1 MRSLFTAAAL
11 ALPDRVLHDVW
22 LLIEDGAIHS
32 FGTRGDG
39 LPQHQQ
45 HHELGGTLLA
55 PAMVDIHVHGAA
67 GHDVM
72 EGTPEGVARVTSF
85 LATRGVGAFLP
96 TTVTAPIDDT
106 LRALAGLATLIE
118 TAAQDP
124 LANGGAT
131 PLGIHL
137 EGPFLSH
144 AKRGV
149 HPPAQLQPPS
159 VALFDRFWQAARG
172 TIRLMTIAPELPG
185 ALELITHAARLG
197 VRVSLGHSNATA
209 AETEAG
215 IAAGAQSATHTYNA
229 MRGLDH
235 REPGMLGVVL
245 DDDKLYAELIC
256 DGIHVDPVAVRLYY
270 RAKGPDRAILITD
283 GMSATGMP
291 NGRYKL
297 GGFDVDVADGRATS
311 DGVLAGSVLT
321 MDRAIEN
328 FFRFTG
334 APLATV
340 AQLATHNPAALTG
353 FDQQHG
359 AIAAGRRADLIA
371 LSPEGKLVAT
381 CIAGRFARVQ

>member
-1 MRSLFTAAAL
+1 L
-11 ALPDRVLHDVW
+11 
-22 LLIEDGAIHS
+22 
-32 FGTRGDG
+32 
-39 LPQHQQ
+39 Q
-45 HHELGGTLLA
+45 
-55 PAMVDIHVHGAA
+55 
-67 GHDVM
+67 
-72 EGTPEGVARVTSF
+72 
-85 LATRGVGAFLP
+85 
-96 TTVTAPIDDT
+96 
-106 LRALAGLATLIE
+106 
-118 TAAQDP
+118 TAAQN
-124 LANGGAT
+124 AFAEQGAT

-185 ALELITHAARLG
+185 ALELITHATALG

-270 RAKGPDRAILITD
+270 RTKGPDRAILITD

-340 AQLATHNPAALTG
+340 AQLATRNPAALAG
-353 FDQQHG
+353 FDQQYG
-359 AIAAGRRADLIA
+359 AVAAGRRADLIA

>member
-1 MRSLFTAAAL
+1 MRSLLTAAAL
-11 ALPDRVLHDVW
+11 VLPDRVLHDVW

-39 LPQHQQ
+39 LPQHQH
-45 HHELGGTLLA
+45 HHELAGALLA
-55 PAMVDIHVHGAA
+55 PAMLDIHVHGAA

-72 EGTPEGVARVTSF
+72 EGTAEGVAHVTRF
-85 LATRGVGAFLP
+85 LASRGVGAFLP
-96 TTVTAPIDDT
+96 TTVTAPLDHT
-106 LRALAGLATLIE
+106 LRALEGLAVLIE
-118 TAAQDP
+118 AAAQDP
-124 LANGGAT
+124 LASEGAT

-159 VALFDRFWQAARG
+159 IALFDRFWQAARG

-185 ALELITHAARLG
+185 ALDLIAHATARG
-197 VRVSLGHSNATA
+197 VRVSLGHSDATA

-215 IAAGAQSATHTYNA
+215 IAAGAQSATHTFNA

-235 REPGMLGVVL
+235 REPGMLGAVL
-245 DDDKLYAELIC
+245 DSERLYAELIC
-256 DGIHVDPVAVRLYY
+256 DGIHVDPIAVRLYY
-270 RAKGPDRAILITD
+270 RAKGAERAILITD

-297 GGFDVDVADGRATS
+297 GSFDVDVEDGRAMS

-321 MDRAIEN
+321 MDRAVKN
-328 FFRFTG
+328 FFRITG

-340 AQLATHNPAALTG
+340 AQLATRNPAALTG
-353 FDQQHG
+353 LDQHG
-359 AIAAGRRADLIA
+359 RIAAGCRADLIA
-371 LSPEGKLVAT
+371 LSPEGELLAT
-381 CIAGRFARVQ
+381 FIAGRSAGAP

>member
-1 MRSLFTAAAL
+1 MRSLLTAAAL

-39 LPQHQQ
+39 LPQHQH
-45 HHELGGTLLA
+45 HHELAGALLA
-55 PAMVDIHVHGAA
+55 PAMLDIHVHGAA

-72 EGTPEGVARVTSF
+72 EGTAEGVAHVTRF
-85 LATRGVGAFLP
+85 LASRGVGAFLP
-96 TTVTAPIDDT
+96 TTVTAPLDHT
-106 LRALAGLATLIE
+106 LRALEGLATLIE
-118 TAAQDP
+118 AAARDP
-124 LANGGAT
+124 LASEGAT

-159 VALFDRFWQAARG
+159 IALFDRFWQAARG

-185 ALELITHAARLG
+185 ALDLIAHATGLG
-197 VRVSLGHSNATA
+197 VRVSLGHSDATA

-215 IAAGAQSATHTYNA
+215 IAAGAQSATHTFNA

-235 REPGMLGVVL
+235 REPGMLGAVL
-245 DDDKLYAELIC
+245 DSERLYAELIC
-256 DGIHVDPVAVRLYY
+256 DGIHVDPIAVRLYY
-270 RAKGPDRAILITD
+270 RAKGPERAILITD

-297 GGFDVDVADGRATS
+297 GSFDVDVADGRAMS

-321 MDRAIEN
+321 MDRAVEN
-328 FFRFTG
+328 FFRITG

-340 AQLATHNPAALTG
+340 ALLATRNPAALTG
-353 FDQQHG
+353 LDRHG
-359 AIAAGRRADLIA
+359 RIAAGCRADLMA
-371 LSPEGKLVAT
+371 LSPEGKLLAT
-381 CIAGRFARVQ
+381 FIAGRSAGAQ

>member
-39 LPQHQQ
+39 LPQHQH
-45 HHELGGTLLA
+45 HHELAGALLA
-55 PAMVDIHVHGAA
+55 PAMLDIHVHGAA

-72 EGTPEGVARVTSF
+72 EGTSEGVAHVTRF
-85 LATRGVGAFLP
+85 LATRGVAAFLP

-106 LRALAGLATLIE
+106 LRALEGLASLIE

-124 LANGGAT
+124 LAQQGAT

-159 VALFDRFWQAARG
+159 VALFGRFWQAARG

-185 ALELITHAARLG
+185 ALELTSHAARLG

-256 DGIHVDPVAVRLYY
+256 DGIHVDPIAVRLYY

-328 FFRFTG
+328 FFGFTG

-340 AQLATHNPAALTG
+340 AQLATRNPAALAG

-381 CIAGRFARVQ
+381 CIAGRFARMQ

>member
-1 MRSLFTAAAL
+1 LTAAAL

-39 LPQHQQ
+39 LPQHQ
-45 HHELGGTLLA
+45 HHHQLASALLA
-55 PAMVDIHVHGAA
+55 PAMLDIHVHGAA

-72 EGTPEGVARVTSF
+72 EGTAEGVAHLTRF
-85 LATRGVGAFLP
+85 LASRGVGAFLP
-96 TTVTAPIDDT
+96 TTVTAPLDHT
-106 LRALAGLATLIE
+106 LRALDGLAGLIE
-118 TAAQDP
+118 SAAQNP
-124 LANGGAT
+124 LAPEGAT

-159 VALFDRFWQAARG
+159 IALFDRFWQAARG

-185 ALELITHAARLG
+185 ALDLIAHATARG
-197 VRVSLGHSNATA
+197 VRVSLGHSDATA

-215 IAAGAQSATHTYNA
+215 IAAGAQSATHTFNA

-235 REPGMLGVVL
+235 REPGMLGAVL
-245 DDDKLYAELIC
+245 DSERLYAELIC
-256 DGIHVDPVAVRLYY
+256 DGIHVDPIAVRLYY
-270 RAKGPDRAILITD
+270 RAKGPERAILITD

-297 GGFDVDVADGRATS
+297 GSFDVDVEDGRAMS

-321 MDRAIEN
+321 MDRAVKN
-328 FFRFTG
+328 FFCITG

-340 AQLATHNPAALTG
+340 AQLATRNPAALMG
-353 FDQQHG
+353 LDQHG
-359 AIAAGRRADLIA
+359 RIAAGCRADLIA
-371 LSPEGKLVAT
+371 LSPEGELLAT
-381 CIAGRFARVQ
+381 FIAGRSAGAQ